1 VAVAALVVGL
11 MGTFLPCLI
20 PASLVLG
27 LLALLLIRRT
37 PGLQGTRMALVGIAA
52 PLLMLPVWASIAGS
66 RYGRYL
72 ARNKQLECRQTLKQ
86 IATAEENWFRDHGT
100 YSTDP
105 VELGFFPKR
114 GNRYSYLLASTG
126 PLQTRRTVE
135 SIQPTRGTAGVEADT
150 FQHPEQRPYAQDAL
164 PPLLGGAAPGVTG
177 TCPKCSFTAACL
189 GNVDADPALD
199 VWSVSSQART
209 GPNGETADAWEP
221 YHDAEDLD
229 PDPSG

>member
-1 VAVAALVVGL
+1 MSSPPERRSGVAVAALVIGL
-11 MGTFLPCLI
+11 MGTFLPCLV
-20 PASLVLG
+20 PVSLVLG

-72 ARNKQLECRQTLKQ
+72 AHNKQLECQQTLKQ
-86 IATAEENWFRDHGT
+86 IATAEGNWLRDHGT

-114 GNRYSYLLASTG
+114 GTRSSYLLASTG

-135 SIQPTRGTAGVEADT
+135 SVQPARGTAGVEADT

-164 PPLLGGAAPGVTG
+164 PPLLGGAVLGVT
-177 TCPKCSFTAACL
+177 
-189 GNVDADPALD
+189 
-199 VWSVSSQART
+199 
-209 GPNGETADAWEP
+209 
-221 YHDAEDLD
+221 
-229 PDPSG
+229 